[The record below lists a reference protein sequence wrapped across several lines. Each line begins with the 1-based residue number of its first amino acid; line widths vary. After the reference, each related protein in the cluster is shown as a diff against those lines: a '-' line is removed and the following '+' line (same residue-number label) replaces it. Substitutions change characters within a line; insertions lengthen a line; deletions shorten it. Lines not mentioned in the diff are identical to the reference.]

1 MGMEADPDGNPCFYI
16 MTEDWDFIQVGL
28 DNPVKHTNYTDV
40 KFTGKD
46 LFAFLATCIFLG
58 GVYLLTRGIGI

>member
-1 MGMEADPDGNPCFYI
+1 MISIANIG
-16 MTEDWDFIQVGL
+16 EDLSAAALSRGL

-46 LFAFLATCIFLG
+46 LFAFLATCIFLA